1 MVRNSMLV
9 ESKNSFNVMISYVIP
24 NILPHSLFT
33 PLLLQPINQLLI
45 IGTRMLINSQI
56 FASVGKLLLSWS
68 PLSR

>member
-45 IGTRMLINSQI
+45 IGTRMLINSQK
-56 FASVGKLLLSWS
+56 FAGVGKLLLSWS

>member
-56 FASVGKLLLSWS
+56 FAGVGKLLLSWS